1 MKKFLGLLT
10 VAVCALILSTSCN
23 GSKVGDNDKVTLTVE
38 AELGEL
44 SDYLSITDKE
54 VTVTLS
60 DEKKKKDDEEKEF
73 KVVAASLAIAVQKA
87 VASDDDFTFEVEVL
101 DENHVKV
108 SDLPE
113 FRIESNSDYD
123 NGDLN
128 YFLNKGNIRAVM
140 EDGVEVSKW
149 DENDGQK
156 VWDKICA
163 KGKYI
168 VIKLYHSSAK
178 YAEYKK
184 GGSTVESSDDVV
196 SDDVASADFDEWLD
210 SYEEFCTEYI
220 ELLKK
225 ASQGDMDALSEYPNM
240 LQKAQ
245 ELGEKM
251 QNAQGEATP
260 EQWAKYIEIQKKLTK
275 AASSLN

>member
-1 MKKFLGLLT
+1 MKKLLGLLT

-23 GSKVGDNDKVTLTVE
+23 GSKAGDNDKVTLTVE

-108 SDLPE
+108 SDLPK

-149 DENDGQK
+149 DENDGQE
-156 VWDKICA
+156 VWD
-163 KGKYI
+163 
-168 VIKLYHSSAK
+168 
-178 YAEYKK
+178 
-184 GGSTVESSDDVV
+184 
-196 SDDVASADFDEWLD
+196 
-210 SYEEFCTEYI
+210 
-220 ELLKK
+220 
-225 ASQGDMDALSEYPNM
+225 
-240 LQKAQ
+240 
-245 ELGEKM
+245 
-251 QNAQGEATP
+251 
-260 EQWAKYIEIQKKLTK
+260 
-275 AASSLN
+275 

>member
-1 MKKFLGLLT
+1 M
-10 VAVCALILSTSCN
+10 
-23 GSKVGDNDKVTLTVE
+23 
-38 AELGEL
+38 
-44 SDYLSITDKE
+44 
-54 VTVTLS
+54 
-60 DEKKKKDDEEKEF
+60 
-73 KVVAASLAIAVQKA
+73 AASLAIAVQKA

-108 SDLPE
+108 SDLPK

-149 DENDGQK
+149 DENDGQE

-225 ASQGDMDALSEYPNM
+225 HRRVTWMLCLNIRICYRKHRSLEKRCKMLKVKLHQNSGLSI
-240 LQKAQ
+240 L
-245 ELGEKM
+245 
-251 QNAQGEATP
+251 
-260 EQWAKYIEIQKKLTK
+260 KYKR
-275 AASSLN
+275 S